1 MTAEDGKSRYKTHL
15 LHIVHWY
22 NGTRFSPRLSVAG
35 MQGGINCGNPAT
47 TLRIKK
53 NNLGCEPALQFIPYS
68 WHVIMEAKLGVT
80 SAVLCR
86 R

>member
-1 MTAEDGKSRYKTHL
+1 MSQSEPRFLYPSREL
-15 LHIVHWY
+15 
-22 NGTRFSPRLSVAG
+22 
-35 MQGGINCGNPAT
+35 
-47 TLRIKK
+47 KK
-53 NNLGCEPALQFIPYS
+53 MNNLRCEPALQFIPSS